1 MIKMDKRDLNTIKA
15 PVESNQIVDFISDLN
30 KATDLQLS
38 IQKTENEI
46 DRLMN
51 KVNNKIDKMVYACIT
66 VDELTDLCKSLGF
79 DVSGKRWGMEKAY
92 KNSMGGDTDYE
103 KTEWSDILF
112 HTTLDIR
119 SFVGKKAKE
128 KWRDDHN
135 YKR

>member
-1 MIKMDKRDLNTIKA
+1 MNKRDLNTIKA
-15 PVESNQIVDFISDLN
+15 PVESNQLVDFITDLN
-30 KATDLQLS
+30 KATDLQKS
-38 IQKTENEI
+38 IQTTENEI

-51 KVNNKIDKMVYACIT
+51 KVNNKIDKMVYACSS
-66 VDELTDLCKSLGF
+66 VDELVDLCKSIGL
-79 DVSGKRWGMEKAY
+79 DISGKRGGMDEAY
-92 KNSMGGDTDYE
+92 RNSMGGDTDYE

-112 HTTLDIR
+112 HTSLDVR